1 MRSRIGVN
9 SGGYRCAPL
18 RSSLLFVPQ
27 IDGKCSRNLPGEE
40 VTFFFLFFFF
50 SFFLSFFLSFI
61 LILHSLFI
69 WPFSFSSVLL
79 FSMYFLLGWPLGFS
93 FSWFLFCWLP
103 AQVKA
108 AEMEGNSV
116 ATVTGRWGTGPDR
129 RSEPIS
135 AQTFAILP
143 RCRW

>member
-1 MRSRIGVN
+1 M
-9 SGGYRCAPL
+9 L
-18 RSSLLFVPQ
+18 RSVPRYYSFHKSMGNVPETCL
-27 IDGKCSRNLPGEE
+27 GKRSP
-40 VTFFFLFFFF
+40 FF
-50 SFFLSFFLSFI
+50 SCFLSFFLSFF

-116 ATVTGRWGTGPDR
+116 ATLTGRWGNRP
-129 RSEPIS
+129 RSEIGANIGSNICHSPPMPMVNAAKIQLAFS
-135 AQTFAILP
+135 P
-143 RCRW
+143 